1 MLVYRRVCLKYKYI
15 LTSALLLNA
24 FLFMLTRLSCYLG
37 TNIFPPKL
45 FFVLF
50 VLFPFFQ
57 GGKIRYVSS
66 LKRVYDVALSCRIYS
81 YFHWPFRLMI
91 PPPGPRKRGEPPI
104 GVIGSVTREFLC
116 GKTLHQW
123 PGTTWS
129 MVLCPDANFSIRKN
143 NLLLSIILVV

>member
-15 LTSALLLNA
+15 LTNALLLNA
-24 FLFMLTRLSCYLG
+24 FLFMLTRLWCYLG
-37 TNIFPPKL
+37 TNICPPKL

-91 PPPGPRKRGEPPI
+91 PLRGPGNE
-104 GVIGSVTREFLC
+104 GSRPLASSVRSPESLC

-123 PGTTWS
+123 PGITWS